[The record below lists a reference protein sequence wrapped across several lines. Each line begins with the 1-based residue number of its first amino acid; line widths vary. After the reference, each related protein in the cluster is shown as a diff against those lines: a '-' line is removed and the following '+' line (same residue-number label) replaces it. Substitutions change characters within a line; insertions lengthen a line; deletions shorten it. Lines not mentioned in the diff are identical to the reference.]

1 MKRLVYFLIIVAAA
15 VGGYIL
21 YRKMTG
27 NPQPDAS
34 GNNSQSGQ
42 SGQAGNSSQ
51 SGQSSQTG
59 QTNLYSSIGA
69 GGGSQNGGS
78 QAQQPGLRPCSFG
91 ERQTAEFLQKQ
102 LSDNREMVAYY
113 ENQIRLIQEMP
124 LCNTGKSNVLGCV
137 SDESERQRMIE
148 SAQRQKAYFEGLAQQ
163 NEATL
168 NRLKSQCQL

>member
-1 MKRLVYFLIIVAAA
+1 MKRLVYLLIIAAAA

-21 YRKMTG
+21 YSKMTG
-27 NPQPDAS
+27 NAQTDAS
-34 GNNSQSGQ
+34 GSG
-42 SGQAGNSSQ
+42 GQQGQ
-51 SGQSSQTG
+51 SGQSSQSS

-69 GGGSQNGGS
+69 SGGSQRGG
-78 QAQQPGLRPCSFG
+78 AQTTQGGLRPCSWQ

-102 LSDNREMVAYY
+102 LNDNREMVAYY

-124 LCNTGKSNVLGCV
+124 LCNTGRSNVLGCV
-137 SDESERQRMIE
+137 SSEAERQRMIE
-148 SAQRQKAYFEGLAQQ
+148 STQKQKAYFEGLASQ